1 MNASFARRLLHHQD
15 ALIHMAAP
23 RLLAEQ
29 PLRPPLAPATA
40 RLEQSLSLRE
50 LVGVALLRKEL
61 RYAQ

>member
-1 MNASFARRLLHHQD
+1 MKASLAHRLLHHQD
-15 ALIHMAAP
+15 ALISMSAP
-23 RLLAEQ
+23 TLLREQ
-29 PLRPPLAPATA
+29 PLRAPLAPATA